1 MYLTVTKT
9 LCERKFGQN
18 VSFTTTNMIACDP
31 KSNDCINLFFET
43 FETITVKNKSFKYAI
58 KFFSY

>member
-31 KSNDCINLFFET
+31 KSNDCINLFLRRLRQ
-43 FETITVKNKSFKYAI
+43 
-58 KFFSY
+58 